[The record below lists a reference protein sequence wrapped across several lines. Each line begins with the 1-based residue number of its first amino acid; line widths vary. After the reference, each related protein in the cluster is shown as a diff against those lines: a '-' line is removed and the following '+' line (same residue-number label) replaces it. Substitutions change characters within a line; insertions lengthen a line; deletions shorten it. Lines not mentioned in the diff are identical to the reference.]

1 MVLNFFQHR
10 SRVTRDGSGT
20 ATLEEVEATDVYSR
34 LGSRLASLAAHSLH
48 GVKQTQTASGWRQ
61 LCRGDQGSIAAANRQ
76 IICVNCEEAMEKAFP
91 SSPTYG
97 SFRRKNVVNVLVVF
111 FFLHLFFST
120 MALCVPSTK

>member
-61 LCRGDQGSIAAANRQ
+61 LWRRQGSIAAANRQ

-111 FFLHLFFST
+111 FFLHLFFHDGSVC
-120 MALCVPSTK
+120 AIN

>member
-10 SRVTRDGSGT
+10 SRVTRDGSDT

-34 LGSRLASLAAHSLH
+34 LGSRLASLAAHSLLH

-61 LCRGDQGSIAAANRQ
+61 LWRRLGSTAAANRQ

-91 SSPTYG
+91 SH
-97 SFRRKNVVNVLVVF
+97 VVDGL
-111 FFLHLFFST
+111 
-120 MALCVPSTK
+120 P

>member
-61 LCRGDQGSIAAANRQ
+61 LWRRQGSIAAANRQ

-111 FFLHLFFST
+111 FFFIFFFHDGSVC
-120 MALCVPSTK
+120 AIN

>member
-61 LCRGDQGSIAAANRQ
+61 WWRRQGSIAAANRQ

-111 FFLHLFFST
+111 FFLHLFFHDGSVC
-120 MALCVPSTK
+120 AIN